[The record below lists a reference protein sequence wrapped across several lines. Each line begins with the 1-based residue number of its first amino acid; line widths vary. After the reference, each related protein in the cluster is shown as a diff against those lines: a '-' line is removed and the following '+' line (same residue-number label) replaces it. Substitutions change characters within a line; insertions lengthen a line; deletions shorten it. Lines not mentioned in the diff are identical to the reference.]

1 MKNLYFILLSLFSLI
16 YVVSI
21 VKKKK
26 FSIKESFW
34 WVVLA
39 IVMLLLAIFPHSID
53 FFAKKL
59 NISYPPSL
67 LFVIC
72 ILFLIFMNFR
82 DSKRISDLQMKVVD
96 LEQELAV
103 LKEKVNRK

>member
-1 MKNLYFILLSLFSLI
+1 MKNLYFILFTLFFLI
-16 YVVSI
+16 YVVRI

-34 WVVLA
+34 WVFLA
-39 IVMLLLAIFPHSID
+39 VIMLLLSIFPHSID
-53 FFAKKL
+53 FFAKML

-67 LFVIC
+67 LFVLC
-72 ILFLIFMNFR
+72 ILFLIFMNFK
-82 DSKRISDLQMKVVD
+82 DSRRISELQLKIVD
-96 LEQELAV
+96 LEQELAI

>member
-1 MKNLYFILLSLFSLI
+1 MKNIYFIVASILSFI
-16 YVVSI
+16 YVISI

-34 WVVLA
+34 WVFLSV
-39 IVMLLLAIFPHSID
+39 VMILLSIFPHSID
-53 FFAKKL
+53 WFAEKL

-67 LFVIC
+67 LFVFC
-72 ILFLIFMNFR
+72 IIFLIFVNFR
-82 DSKRISDLQMKVVD
+82 DSRRISELQLKVTDLS
-96 LEQELAV
+96 QELAV